1 MPRASDPPP
10 LRLPARLRPLG
21 VRVAATA
28 MASALTVTVVTIW
41 IAFPPEI
48 RAQFTLFQEGT
59 LLLIGAI
66 LFAAG
71 FALARCRL
79 DLDDQ
84 GLTVVNGYRTH
95 RFEWSQVVAISLR
108 PGNPWAVLDL
118 SDGTSQPV
126 MAIQGSDGP
135 RAATHL
141 RQVRRVVEAHSAS
154 EPEPRRPDSDPDP
167 GAQPGPGAG

>member
-1 MPRASDPPP
+1 MPAASELPP

-21 VRVAATA
+21 VRVAATV
-28 MASALTVTVVTIW
+28 MACALTVTVVTIW
-41 IAFPPEI
+41 LAFPPEV
-48 RAQFTLFQEGT
+48 RAQFTVFQEAT
-59 LLLIGAI
+59 LLLIGLI
-66 LFAAG
+66 IFGAG

-79 DLDDQ
+79 DIDEQ

-95 RFEWSQVVAISLR
+95 RFEWGQVVAISLR

-135 RAATHL
+135 RALTQV
-141 RQVRRVVEAHSAS
+141 RQVRKVVEAHAGA
-154 EPEPRRPDSDPDP
+154 EPDER
-167 GAQPGPGAG
+167 

>member
-1 MPRASDPPP
+1 MPPGSEVPP
-10 LRLPARLRPLG
+10 LRLPARLRPFG
-21 VRVAATA
+21 VRLAATA
-28 MASALTVTVVTIW
+28 MATALTVTVVAIW
-41 IAFPPEI
+41 FAFPPEV

-59 LLLIGAI
+59 LLLIGGI
-66 LFAAG
+66 LFTAG

-79 DLDDQ
+79 DLDEE

-95 RFEWSQVVAISLR
+95 RLAWGQVVAISLR

-135 RAATHL
+135 RARTHVW
-141 RQVRRVVEAHSAS
+141 QVRQVVEAHAGA
-154 EPEPRRPDSDPDP
+154 EPEQRRPGADPDQ
-167 GAQPGPGAG
+167 G